1 MIIKFTGDKIFHS
14 LYYYL
19 IAENLQKGDIMSF
32 NPLKEKG
39 ISIEKQ
45 VRNWHQIVG
54 KPYNKTE
61 VDCYTRTRQILMN
74 GIEVEAWGFKH
85 QLNRFVPDN
94 NDKELIARISRIED
108 SQQATA
114 NWMGPADQSVLE
126 TTLGYEQ
133 VAVDLTAW
141 MAQNEP
147 DPYVKETF
155 DFGLL
160 EDFDH
165 LYRYSQFAY
174 MTEGIEPDDIVQG
187 QTDVIIG
194 RPTQHHHN
202 CNGIRI
208 RKHYDKLTA
217 HPQTKVN
224 ILTLLSGEQQTHNY
238 YAEHGFMYGDHVLRE
253 TYAEIKDVEEE
264 HVTMYESL
272 IDPNE
277 TMWEKFLIHEFTE
290 VCNYY
295 TCMEDEPDERIKK
308 TWELFLDI
316 ELGHLQ
322 AATELFKKY
331 EKRDPEEVIGTEIVI
346 PCRFKSQKE
355 YVQKVLEKEVDKR
368 LEAGGE
374 YTTIKKLPEDWASYK
389 VQEKQNEISSPSE
402 NAIRLAGI
410 YHDRDIVAA
419 DEELKNKE
427 VDLLKKGLQKKGVA
441 HNTVTPDEL
450 EEMIQKEEERKEEK
464 EKLI

>member
-1 MIIKFTGDKIFHS
+1 
-14 LYYYL
+14 
-19 IAENLQKGDIMSF
+19 MSF

-39 ISIEKQ
+39 INIEKQ
-45 VRNWHQIVG
+45 IRNWHQIVG
-54 KPYNKTE
+54 KPYNKTD

-74 GIEVEAWGFKH
+74 GIEIEAWGFKH
-85 QLNRFVPDN
+85 QFNRFMPN
-94 NDKELIARISRIED
+94 NNEKQLLAEISRIED

-114 NWMGPADQSVLE
+114 NWLGPADQSVLE

-141 MAQNEP
+141 LAQNEP
-147 DPYVKETF
+147 DKYVKETF

-174 MTEGIEPDDIVQG
+174 MREGIKPNDIVQA
-187 QTDVIIG
+187 QTDVVIG

-202 CNGIRI
+202 DNSLRI
-208 RKHYDKLTA
+208 RKHYDKTTA
-217 HPQTKVN
+217 TPQTKVN
-224 ILTLLSGEQQTHNY
+224 ILTVLSGEQQTHNY

-272 IDPNE
+272 IDPTE
-277 TMWEKFLIHEFTE
+277 SMWEKLLIHEFTE

-295 TCMEDEPDERIKK
+295 TCVEDEVDERIKK

-322 AATELFKKY
+322 VAADLFKKY
-331 EKRDPEEVIGTEIVI
+331 ERRDPEEVIGSEIVI
-346 PCRFKSQKE
+346 PCRFKSQKN
-355 YVQKVLEKEVDKR
+355 YVKEILKTQVDKR
-368 LEAGGE
+368 LESEGE
-374 YTTIKKLPEDWASYK
+374 FTTISKLSSNWPSYK
-389 VQEKQNEISSPSE
+389 VQEKQNELGAPSE
-402 NAIRLAGI
+402 NAVNLSISHYG
-410 YHDRDIVAA
+410 RDITAGDKSLRDN
-419 DEELKNKE
+419 DELDFLKN
-427 VDLLKKGLQKKGVA
+427 GLQKDFIA
-441 HNTVTPDEL
+441 PNTVMPDTL
-450 EEMIQKEEERKEEK
+450 KQKIEIYNSTKTQK
-464 EKLI
+464 DKLI

>member
-1 MIIKFTGDKIFHS
+1 
-14 LYYYL
+14 
-19 IAENLQKGDIMSF
+19 MSF
-32 NPLKEKG
+32 NPLEEKG
-39 ISIEKQ
+39 LPIEKQ

-54 KPYNKTE
+54 RPYNKTD

-147 DPYVKETF
+147 DDYVKETF

-174 MTEGIEPDDIVQG
+174 MVEGIEPDAIIQG

-202 CNGIRI
+202 CNGLRI
-208 RKHYDKLTA
+208 RKPYDKMTA

-272 IDPNE
+272 IDPTE
-277 TMWEKFLIHEFTE
+277 TMWEKFLLHEFTE

-295 TCMEDEPDERIKK
+295 TCMEDETDNRIKK

-316 ELGHLQ
+316 ELGHLKV
-322 AATELFKKY
+322 AADLFKKY
-331 EKRDPEEVIGTEIVI
+331 EKRDPEEVIGNEIVI
-346 PCRFKSQKE
+346 PCRFMSQKD
-355 YVQKVLEKEVDKR
+355 YVQKVLEKEADKR
-368 LEAGGE
+368 LESEGK
-374 YTTIKKLPEDWASYK
+374 YTTIEKLREDWASYK

-402 NAIRLAGI
+402 NSVRLAEI
-410 YHDRDIVAA
+410 YHNRDIVSA
-419 DEELKNKE
+419 DKELKDKE
-427 VDLLKKGLQKKGVA
+427 VEILTKGLQKRGLA
-441 HNTVTPDEL
+441 NNTVLPDEL
-450 EEMIQKEEERKEEK
+450 EKMIKTDEKMKEKK

>member
-1 MIIKFTGDKIFHS
+1 
-14 LYYYL
+14 
-19 IAENLQKGDIMSF
+19 MSF
-32 NPLKEKG
+32 NPLEEKG
-39 ISIEKQ
+39 LPIEKQ

-54 KPYNKTE
+54 RPYNKTD

-147 DPYVKETF
+147 DDYVKETF

-174 MTEGIEPDDIVQG
+174 MVEGIEPDAIVQG

-202 CNGIRI
+202 CNGLRI
-208 RKHYDKLTA
+208 RKPYDKMTA

-272 IDPNE
+272 IDPTE
-277 TMWEKFLIHEFTE
+277 TMWEKFLLHEFTE

-295 TCMEDEPDERIKK
+295 TCMEDETDDRIKK

-316 ELGHLQ
+316 ELGHLKV
-322 AATELFKKY
+322 AADLFKKY
-331 EKRDPEEVIGTEIVI
+331 EKRDPEEVIGNEIVI
-346 PCRFKSQKE
+346 PCRFISQKE
-355 YVQKVLEKEVDKR
+355 YVQKVLEKEADKR
-368 LEAGGE
+368 LESEGK
-374 YTTIKKLPEDWASYK
+374 YTTIEKLREDWASYK

-402 NAIRLAGI
+402 NSVRLAEI
-410 YHDRDIVAA
+410 YHNRDIVSA
-419 DEELKNKE
+419 DKELKDKE
-427 VDLLKKGLQKKGVA
+427 VEILTKGLQKRGLA
-441 HNTVTPDEL
+441 NNTVMPDEL
-450 EEMIQKEEERKEEK
+450 EKMIKTDEKMKEKK

>member
-1 MIIKFTGDKIFHS
+1 
-14 LYYYL
+14 
-19 IAENLQKGDIMSF
+19 MSF

-39 ISIEKQ
+39 INIEKQ
-45 VRNWHQIVG
+45 IRNWHQIVG
-54 KPYNKTE
+54 KPYNKTD

-74 GIEVEAWGFKH
+74 GIEIEAWGFKH
-85 QLNRFVPDN
+85 QFNRFMPN
-94 NDKELIARISRIED
+94 NNEKQLLAEISRIED

-114 NWMGPADQSVLE
+114 NWLGPADQSVLE

-141 MAQNEP
+141 LAQNEP
-147 DPYVKETF
+147 DEYVKETF

-174 MTEGIEPDDIVQG
+174 MTEGIKPNDIVQCK
-187 QTDVIIG
+187 TDVVIG
-194 RPTQHHHN
+194 RPTQYHHN
-202 CNGIRI
+202 NNGLRI
-208 RKHYDKLTA
+208 RKHYDKNTA

-238 YAEHGFMYGDHVLRE
+238 YAEHGFMYGNPVLRE

-272 IDPNE
+272 IDPTE
-277 TMWEKFLIHEFTE
+277 SMWEKLLIHEFTE

-295 TCMEDEPDERIKK
+295 TCIEDEVDERIKK

-322 AATELFKKY
+322 AVADLFKKY
-331 EKRDPEEVIGTEIVI
+331 EKRDPEEVIGSEIVI
-346 PCRFKSQKE
+346 PCKFKSQKE
-355 YVQKVLEKEVDKR
+355 YVKKILETQVDKR
-368 LEAGGE
+368 LEDHGQF
-374 YTTIKKLPEDWASYK
+374 TSVKDLSKDWLSYK
-389 VQEKQNEISSPSE
+389 IQNKQNELGSPTE
-402 NAIRLAGI
+402 NAVKLVFI
-410 YHDRDIVAA
+410 YHTRDITAGTK
-419 DEELKNKE
+419 DLRNKE
-427 VDLLKKGLQKKGVA
+427 PEILKKSLQPETAK
-441 HNTVTPDEL
+441 NTVLPDEL
-450 EEMIQKEEERKEEK
+450 EKQIKKHQAYK
-464 EKLI
+464 EKIKNSI

>member
-1 MIIKFTGDKIFHS
+1 
-14 LYYYL
+14 
-19 IAENLQKGDIMSF
+19 MSF

-39 ISIEKQ
+39 INIEKQ
-45 VRNWHQIVG
+45 IRNWHQIVG
-54 KPYNKTE
+54 KPYNKTD

-74 GIEVEAWGFKH
+74 GIEIEAWGFKH
-85 QLNRFVPDN
+85 QFNRFMSN
-94 NDKELIARISRIED
+94 NNEKQLLAEISRIED

-114 NWMGPADQSVLE
+114 NWLGPADQSVLE

-141 MAQNEP
+141 LAQNEP
-147 DPYVKETF
+147 DEYVKETF

-174 MTEGIEPDDIVQG
+174 MREGIKPNDIVQA
-187 QTDVIIG
+187 QTDVVIG

-202 CNGIRI
+202 DNGLRI
-208 RKHYDKLTA
+208 RKHYDKTTA
-217 HPQTKVN
+217 TPQTKVN
-224 ILTLLSGEQQTHNY
+224 ILTVLSGEQQTHNY

-272 IDPNE
+272 IDPTE
-277 TMWEKFLIHEFTE
+277 SMWEKLLIHEFTE

-295 TCMEDEPDERIKK
+295 TCVEDEVDDRIKK

-322 AATELFKKY
+322 VAADLFKKY
-331 EKRDPEEVIGTEIVI
+331 EKRDPEEVIGSEIVI
-346 PCRFKSQKE
+346 PCRFMSQKN
-355 YVQKVLEKEVDKR
+355 YVKKVLETQVDKR
-368 LEAGGE
+368 LENEGKF
-374 YTTIKKLPEDWASYK
+374 TTINKLSNDWSSYK
-389 VQEKQNEISSPSE
+389 VQQKQNELGSPSE
-402 NAIRLAGI
+402 TAVRLSFASKG
-410 YHDRDIVAA
+410 RDVAA
-419 DEELKNKE
+419 GDRSLRENEFE
-427 VDLLKKGLQKKGVA
+427 ILKKGLQKA
-441 HNTVTPDEL
+441 YIAPNTVMPDEL
-450 EEMIQKEEERKEEK
+450 EIQINEYKNSKEKR

>member
-1 MIIKFTGDKIFHS
+1 MG
-14 LYYYL
+14 
-19 IAENLQKGDIMSF
+19 F

-39 ISIEKQ
+39 IALSKQ
-45 VRNWHQIVG
+45 IRNWHQIVG

-74 GIEVEAWGFKH
+74 GIEIEAWGFKH
-85 QLNRFVPDN
+85 QMNRFLPNN
-94 NDKELIARISRIED
+94 NDKELIASISRIED
-108 SQQATA
+108 SQQTTA

-126 TTLGYEQ
+126 TTLAYEQ

-147 DPYVKETF
+147 DKYVKETF

-174 MTEGIEPDDIVQG
+174 MEEGIKPNAIVQG
-187 QTDVIIG
+187 NTDVIIG

-202 CNGIRI
+202 DNGLRI
-208 RKHYDKLTA
+208 RKHYDKNTA

-238 YAEHGFMYGDHVLRE
+238 YAEHGFMYANHILRE

-272 IDPNE
+272 IDPTE

-295 TCMEDEPDERIKK
+295 TCVEDETDEKIKK
-308 TWELFLDI
+308 VWELFLDI

-322 AATELFKKY
+322 VAANLFKKF
-331 EKRDPEEVIGTEIVI
+331 EKRDPEEIIGNEIVI
-346 PCRFKSQKE
+346 PCRFKNQKT

-368 LEAGGE
+368 LESKGE
-374 YTTIKKLPEDWASYK
+374 FTTIKNLAENWPSYD
-389 VQEKQNEISSPSE
+389 VQIKQNEVSSPSE
-402 NAIRLAGI
+402 NAIRLAEI
-410 YHDRDIVAA
+410 FHDRDVVAA
-419 DEELKNKE
+419 NDDLKSKE
-427 VDLLKKGLQKKGVA
+427 FEILEKGLQTKAVA
-441 HNTVTPDEL
+441 ENTVMPEEL
-450 EEMIQKEEERKEEK
+450 RQMCEKHNKRKEQRRK
-464 EKLI
+464 MI

>member
-1 MIIKFTGDKIFHS
+1 
-14 LYYYL
+14 
-19 IAENLQKGDIMSF
+19 MSF

-39 ISIEKQ
+39 INIEKQ
-45 VRNWHQIVG
+45 IRNWHQIVG
-54 KPYNKTE
+54 KPYNKTD

-74 GIEVEAWGFKH
+74 GIEIEAWGFKH
-85 QLNRFVPDN
+85 QFNRFMPN
-94 NDKELIARISRIED
+94 NNEKQLLAEISRIED

-114 NWMGPADQSVLE
+114 NWLGPAAQSVLE

-141 MAQNEP
+141 LAQNEP
-147 DPYVKETF
+147 DEYVKETF

-174 MTEGIEPDDIVQG
+174 MREGIKPNDIVQA
-187 QTDVIIG
+187 QTDVVIG

-202 CNGIRI
+202 DNSLRI
-208 RKHYDKLTA
+208 RKHYDKTTA
-217 HPQTKVN
+217 TPQTKVN
-224 ILTLLSGEQQTHNY
+224 ILTVLSGEQQTHNY

-272 IDPNE
+272 IDPTE
-277 TMWEKFLIHEFTE
+277 SMWEKLLIHEFTE

-295 TCMEDEPDERIKK
+295 TCVEDEVDERIKK

-322 AATELFKKY
+322 VAADLFKKY
-331 EKRDPEEVIGTEIVI
+331 ERRDPEEVIGSEIVI
-346 PCRFKSQKE
+346 PCRFKSQKN
-355 YVQKVLEKEVDKR
+355 YVKEILKTQVDKR
-368 LEAGGE
+368 LESEGE
-374 YTTIKKLPEDWASYK
+374 FTTISKLSSNWPSYK
-389 VQEKQNEISSPSE
+389 VQEKQNELGAPSE
-402 NAIRLAGI
+402 NAVNLSISHYG
-410 YHDRDIVAA
+410 RDITAGDKSLRDN
-419 DEELKNKE
+419 DELDFLKN
-427 VDLLKKGLQKKGVA
+427 GLQKDFIA
-441 HNTVTPDEL
+441 PNTVMPDTL
-450 EEMIQKEEERKEEK
+450 KQKIEIYNSTKTQK
-464 EKLI
+464 DKLI

>member
-1 MIIKFTGDKIFHS
+1 
-14 LYYYL
+14 
-19 IAENLQKGDIMSF
+19 MSF

-39 ISIEKQ
+39 IPIEKQ
-45 VRNWHQIVG
+45 IRNWHQIVG

-85 QLNRFVPDN
+85 QFNRFMPN
-94 NDKELIARISRIED
+94 NNEKQLIALISRIED

-147 DPYVKETF
+147 DEYVRETF

-174 MTEGIEPDDIVQG
+174 MTEGIKPNSIVQDK
-187 QTDVIIG
+187 TDVVVG

-202 CNGIRI
+202 NNGLRI
-208 RKHYDKLTA
+208 RKPYDKKTA

-238 YAEHGFMYGDHVLRE
+238 YAEHGFMYGNPILRE

-272 IDPNE
+272 IDPTE
-277 TMWEKFLIHEFTE
+277 TLWKNFLYTSLRKFVTIIL
-290 VCNYY
+290 VW
-295 TCMEDEPDERIKK
+295 K
-308 TWELFLDI
+308 TNLTRE
-316 ELGHLQ
+316 
-322 AATELFKKY
+322 
-331 EKRDPEEVIGTEIVI
+331 
-346 PCRFKSQKE
+346 S
-355 YVQKVLEKEVDKR
+355 KR
-368 LEAGGE
+368 LGNF
-374 YTTIKKLPEDWASYK
+374 S
-389 VQEKQNEISSPSE
+389 
-402 NAIRLAGI
+402 
-410 YHDRDIVAA
+410 
-419 DEELKNKE
+419 
-427 VDLLKKGLQKKGVA
+427 
-441 HNTVTPDEL
+441 
-450 EEMIQKEEERKEEK
+450 
-464 EKLI
+464 LI

>member
-1 MIIKFTGDKIFHS
+1 
-14 LYYYL
+14 
-19 IAENLQKGDIMSF
+19 MSF

-39 ISIEKQ
+39 INIEKQ
-45 VRNWHQIVG
+45 IRNWHQIVG
-54 KPYNKTE
+54 KPYNKTD

-74 GIEVEAWGFKH
+74 GIEIEAWGFKH
-85 QLNRFVPDN
+85 QFNRFMPN
-94 NDKELIARISRIED
+94 NNEKQLLAEISRIED

-114 NWMGPADQSVLE
+114 NWLGPADQSILE

-141 MAQNEP
+141 LAQNEP
-147 DPYVKETF
+147 DEYVKETF

-174 MTEGIEPDDIVQG
+174 MREGIKPNDIVQA
-187 QTDVIIG
+187 QTDVVIG

-202 CNGIRI
+202 DNGLRL
-208 RKHYDKLTA
+208 RKHYDKTTA
-217 HPQTKVN
+217 TPQTKVN
-224 ILTLLSGEQQTHNY
+224 ILTVLSGEQQTHNY

-272 IDPNE
+272 IDPTE
-277 TMWEKFLIHEFTE
+277 SMWEKLLIHEFTE

-295 TCMEDEPDERIKK
+295 TCVEDEVDERIKK

-322 AATELFKKY
+322 VAADLFKKY
-331 EKRDPEEVIGTEIVI
+331 ERRDPEEVIGSEIVI
-346 PCRFKSQKE
+346 PCRFKSQKN
-355 YVQKVLEKEVDKR
+355 YVKEILKTQVDKR
-368 LEAGGE
+368 LESEGE
-374 YTTIKKLPEDWASYK
+374 FTTISKLSSNWPSYK
-389 VQEKQNEISSPSE
+389 VQEKQNELGAPSE
-402 NAIRLAGI
+402 NAVNLSISHYG
-410 YHDRDIVAA
+410 RDITAGDKSLRDN
-419 DEELKNKE
+419 DELDFLKN
-427 VDLLKKGLQKKGVA
+427 GLQKDFIA
-441 HNTVTPDEL
+441 PNTVMPDTL
-450 EEMIQKEEERKEEK
+450 KQKIEIYNSTKTQK
-464 EKLI
+464 DKLI

>member
-1 MIIKFTGDKIFHS
+1 
-14 LYYYL
+14 
-19 IAENLQKGDIMSF
+19 MSF
-32 NPLKEKG
+32 NALEEKG
-39 ISIEKQ
+39 IPIEKQ
-45 VRNWHQIVG
+45 LRNWHQIVG

-94 NDKELIARISRIED
+94 NDKELIAQISRIED

-147 DPYVKETF
+147 DEYVKETF

-174 MTEGIEPDDIVQG
+174 MVEGIEPSAIVQG
-187 QTDVIIG
+187 KTDVIIG

-202 CNGIRI
+202 CNALRI
-208 RKHYDKLTA
+208 RKHYDKTSA
-217 HPQTKVN
+217 HAKTKVN

-253 TYAEIKDVEEE
+253 MYAEIKDVEEE

-272 IDPNE
+272 IDPSE
-277 TMWEKFLIHEFTE
+277 SMWEKLLIHEFTE

-295 TCMEDEPDERIKK
+295 TCLEDEVDERIKK

-316 ELGHLQ
+316 ELGHLKT
-322 AATELFKKY
+322 ASDLFKKY

-346 PCRFKSQKE
+346 PCRFVSQKE
-355 YVQKVLEKEVDKR
+355 YVQKVLEREADKR
-368 LEAGGE
+368 LIKDGK
-374 YTTIKKLPEDWASYK
+374 YTTIDKLPEDWAIYK

-402 NAIRLAGI
+402 NSIRLAGV
-410 YHDRDIVAA
+410 YNNRDIIEA
-419 DEELKNKE
+419 DKELMGKE
-427 VDLLKKGLQKKGVA
+427 TAILAKGLQKKGLA
-441 HNTVTPDEL
+441 DNTVMPDEL
-450 EEMIQKEEERKEEK
+450 EKMIKKHEKMEEKKEE
-464 EKLI
+464 LI

>member
-1 MIIKFTGDKIFHS
+1 
-14 LYYYL
+14 
-19 IAENLQKGDIMSF
+19 MSI

-39 ISIEKQ
+39 LPLEKQ
-45 VRNWHQIVG
+45 LRNWHQIVG
-54 KPYNKTE
+54 KSFNKTD

-85 QLNRFVPDN
+85 QLLRYLPD
-94 NDKELIARISRIED
+94 DDAKKVISQISRIED

-147 DPYVKETF
+147 DKYVKETF

-174 MTEGIEPDDIVQG
+174 MVEGIKPNEIVQG
-187 QTDVIIG
+187 QTDVVIG

-202 CNGIRI
+202 CNTLRL
-208 RKHYDKLTA
+208 RKHYDKATA
-217 HPQTKVN
+217 APQTKVN
-224 ILTLLSGEQQTHNY
+224 ILTLVSGEQQTHNY

-253 TYAEIKDVEEE
+253 LYAEIKDVEEE

-272 IDPNE
+272 IDPTE
-277 TMWEKFLIHEFTE
+277 SLWEKFLLHEFTE

-295 TCMEDEPDERIKK
+295 TCVEDETDERIRKI
-308 TWELFLDI
+308 WELFLDI

-322 AATELFKKY
+322 VAAEMFKKY
-331 EKRDPEEVIGTEIVI
+331 ERRDPEEVIGSEMVI
-346 PCRFKSQKE
+346 PCRFVSQKA
-355 YVQKVLEKEVDKR
+355 YVQKVLDKEVNKR
-368 LEAGGE
+368 LGMNKD
-374 YTTIKKLPEDWASYK
+374 YTTIDELPADWPSYA
-389 VQEKQNEISSPSE
+389 VQERANEISSPSE
-402 NAIRLAGI
+402 NAVRLAGT
-410 YHDRDIVAA
+410 YHDRDIVAG
-419 DEELKNKE
+419 DDKIIGKE
-427 VDLLKKGLQKKGVA
+427 VKNLEKGLQKKSVA
-441 HNTVTPDEL
+441 DNTVMPDEL
-450 EEMIQKEEERKEEK
+450 EAMIEKHESRKEEK

>member
-1 MIIKFTGDKIFHS
+1 
-14 LYYYL
+14 
-19 IAENLQKGDIMSF
+19 MSF

-39 ISIEKQ
+39 LAIPKQ
-45 VRNWHQIVG
+45 IRNWHQIIS

-85 QLNRFVPDN
+85 QMNRFIADN
-94 NDKELIARISRIED
+94 KEKELIAAISRIED
-108 SQQATA
+108 TQQATA
-114 NWMGPADQSVLE
+114 NWLAPADQSVLE
-126 TTLGYEQ
+126 TTLAYEQ

-141 MAQNEP
+141 LAQNEP
-147 DPYVKETF
+147 DKYVKEVF

-174 MTEGIEPDDIVQG
+174 MEEGIKPNAIVQNN
-187 QTDVIIG
+187 TDIIIG

-202 CNGIRI
+202 DNGLRI
-208 RKHYDKLTA
+208 RKHYDKNTTS
-217 HPQTKVN
+217 PQTKVN

-238 YAEHGFMYGDHVLRE
+238 YAEHGFMYGNHVLRE

-272 IDPNE
+272 IDPTE
-277 TMWEKFLIHEFTE
+277 SMWEKFLIHEFTE

-295 TCMEDEPDERIKK
+295 TCVEDETDNKIKK
-308 TWELFLDI
+308 LWELFLDI

-322 AATELFKKY
+322 VAANLFKKY
-331 EKRDPEEVIGTEIVI
+331 EKRDPEEIIGDEIVI
-346 PCRFKSQKE
+346 PCRFKSQKA
-355 YVQKVLEKEVDKR
+355 YVQNVLEKEVDKR
-368 LEAGGE
+368 LEAEGKF
-374 YTTIKKLPEDWASYK
+374 TVIKDLPQDWPSYK
-389 VQEKQNEISSPSE
+389 VQAKQNEVSSPSE
-402 NAIRLAGI
+402 NAVRLVEI
-410 YHDRDIVAA
+410 FHDRDIVEANENLL
-419 DEELKNKE
+419 DKE
-427 VDLLKKGLQKKGVA
+427 VNLLEKGLQKDVVA
-441 HNTVTPDEL
+441 ENTVFPEEL
-450 EEMIQKEEERKEEK
+450 KMMIDKHQKNIDIM